1 MAILLFPAQLAARSE
16 FYHQI
21 GASLAAGLTLVR
33 TLRILADNP
42 PAGGIGRVS
51 EHLANRLEAGASLG
65 ESVRSLGHWAPDFD
79 IALLEAGEESGRLDN
94 VCRVLSKSYGDRA
107 RLARQVIMGLAYPF
121 VLFHFAFLI
130 LPIGQFMDLFRT
142 GDVLT
147 FALRKAA
154 LFGPIYL
161 LALVAMFASQSTHGR
176 TWRSWIE
183 QFSRLIPVFSQARRA
198 LVLSRLSLALDAL
211 LNAGVA
217 ATRAWPMAAAASGS
231 PAIERE
237 IARLVPR
244 LSEGES
250 AGDVIL
256 QSRVFPQHFSHVYA
270 TGELSGRTD
279 EALGRLAEY
288 YQDEGLRLMKIAAAV
303 FTGLLYGAVL
313 LVVAYQIVSF
323 WLGYYGQ
330 ILDTQ

>member
-1 MAILLFPAQLAARSE
+1 
-16 FYHQI
+16 
-21 GASLAAGLTLVR
+21 
-33 TLRILADNP
+33 
-42 PAGGIGRVS
+42 
-51 EHLANRLEAGASLG
+51 
-65 ESVRSLGHWAPDFD
+65 
-79 IALLEAGEESGRLDN
+79 
-94 VCRVLSKSYGDRA
+94 
-107 RLARQVIMGLAYPF
+107 
-121 VLFHFAFLI
+121 
-130 LPIGQFMDLFRT
+130 
-142 GDVLT
+142 
-147 FALRKAA
+147 
-154 LFGPIYL
+154 
-161 LALVAMFASQSTHGR
+161 MFASQSTHGR